1 MSAGGGKLLFGAG
14 PYLSLGIT
22 AKRDPG
28 NINLYKSSE
37 YAMNRWNSG
46 VSALAGYEWRN
57 GLFIDLTYHLG
68 LTDGW
73 LPWTQKNN
81 NAITKGHR
89 NFNLGIG
96 YRFRLFGVQLD
107 KDKFMIAK

>member
-1 MSAGGGKLLFGAG
+1 M
-14 PYLSLGIT
+14 
-22 AKRDPG
+22 
-28 NINLYKSSE
+28 E
-37 YAMNRWNSG
+37 NRF
-46 VSALAGYEWRN
+46 VDQVISALSFDPRN
-57 GLFIDLTYHLG
+57 SNQFVNLTYHLG

-107 KDKFMIAK
+107 KNKFMVAK